1 MSTAL
6 LRRRGAARVSGV
18 LGVCALV
25 STGVVVSSTAASAEE
40 ETVTGTLQTFSA
52 EAFAP
57 QADELPTGLVEAIQR
72 DLGISAEE
80 YLANAAAAKVAA
92 DVSAQLVDAGVNI
105 NATVIDGQDV
115 TLYVEAEADVAAA
128 EAVGA
133 KVEIGAPEE
142 RDYSDYDFEPKIDH
156 KGGYGFFT
164 LADEETGNGFRC
176 SVGFSGYTPDGA
188 DRYLTAGHCGLDG
201 ETYEQLVGPV
211 YHLPLEG
218 PIGPPTN
225 PPTPLEVGDEIG
237 DITDGSMHFGPEYD
251 NYDAGLVD
259 ITNPNY
265 EGVPQVAG
273 WGGGQGAP
281 DADSVTVYDT
291 IDAVVGAEA
300 CKSGS
305 TSGWT
310 CGTIQSA
317 EETVTFNTGETVTGF
332 IFDACMLGGDSGGSI
347 VVGNYALGVNS
358 GSNFGPDC
366 NTGDFGIGFA
376 VSGGQYNALDVLGNQ
391 WEINVAVNAPAV
403 TSPEDGGETGQS
415 VTFEGTVEGAGTT
428 HRVTVAVDGG
438 EPVEGEVTADGT
450 FAVALPD
457 ALEPGEHTYAV
468 QAFYGNHSQ
477 SSVTEGSWT
486 VTEAP
491 PVEPLAV
498 DSPTDG
504 QTTGNARPE
513 FSGTGQ
519 PGATVALTVGDT
531 EYGTAEVGEDGA
543 WAITPGSDLPVGVRF
558 DAVVTQAFEEDT
570 QEVTVAD
577 LGIEAADVTITAPE
591 DGSTVAGDVVFE
603 GTSFSGA
610 SIGLLLEQ
618 AADAAADDAQPRLG
632 LRAEG
637 ADDVEEWAG
646 EFDIDDAGNW
656 SFDPDEDLPEGEYTI
671 TASATLEGGDPELS
685 DSEAVATFTVAN
697 GGGGN
702 DDGNGEDG
710 DDDLPDTG
718 SSGTTWMIVGGVA
731 LLLAGG
737 AAVAVRARRNTV
749 A

>member
-6 LRRRGAARVSGV
+6 LRRRGVARVSGV

-25 STGVVVSSTAASAEE
+25 STGVVISSTAASAEE
-40 ETVTGTLQTFSA
+40 ETVTGSLQTFAA

-92 DVSAQLVDAGVNI
+92 DVSAELVDAGVNV

-133 KVEIGAPEE
+133 KVEIGEPEQH
-142 RDYSDYDFEPKIDH
+142 DYSDYDFEPKIDH

-164 LADEETGNGFRC
+164 QASPDGSGYRC

-201 ETYEQLVGPV
+201 ETYEQLAGPV
-211 YHLPLEG
+211 SHLPLDA
-218 PIGPPTN
+218 PIGPPQD
-225 PPTPLEVGDEIG
+225 PPPPLNVGDEIG
-237 DITDGSMHFGPEYD
+237 DLTDGSFHFGPDFD

-259 ITNPNY
+259 ITNPDY
-265 EGVPQVAG
+265 TGVPQVAG
-273 WGGGQGAP
+273 WGGGEGAP
-281 DADSVTVYDT
+281 DENSVTVYGT
-291 IDAVVGAEA
+291 IDAVQGAEA

-310 CGTIQSA
+310 CGTIQTPEQS
-317 EETVTFNTGETVTGF
+317 VTFGTGETVTGF

-358 GSNFGPDC
+358 GSDFGPDC
-366 NTGDFGIGFA
+366 NTGSFGIGFA
-376 VSGGQYNALDVLGNQ
+376 VSGGQYNALDVLGDQ
-391 WEINVAVNAPAV
+391 WELNVAVNAPAV
-403 TSPEDGGETGQS
+403 STPEDGGETGQS
-415 VTFEGTVEGAGTT
+415 VTFEGTVEGGTAD
-428 HRVTVAVDGG
+428 HRVSVSVDGG
-438 EPVEGEVTADGT
+438 DAVEGDVAADGS
-450 FAVALPD
+450 FSVPLEGD
-457 ALEPGEHTYAV
+457 LEPGEHSYAV

-477 SSVTEGSWT
+477 SEVTEGSWT

-491 PVEPLAV
+491 PVEELAV
-498 DSPTDG
+498 DSPSEG

-519 PGATVALTVGDT
+519 PGATVALTVGDA
-531 EYGTAEVGEDGA
+531 EFGSAEVGEDGS
-543 WAITPGSDLPVGVRF
+543 WAIAPESDLPVGVRF
-558 DAVVTQAFEEDT
+558 DAVVTQTFEEDT
-570 QEVTVAD
+570 QKVTVAG

-591 DGSTVAGDVVFE
+591 DGSSVAGDTNFE
-603 GTSFSGA
+603 GTSFGGA
-610 SIGLLLEQ
+610 TVGLLLEQ
-618 AADAAADDAQPRLG
+618 AAADAAGDDAQPRLG

-637 ADDVEEWAG
+637 DDDVEEWAG
-646 EFDIDDAGNW
+646 EFEIDDAGNW
-656 SFDPDEDLPEGEYTI
+656 TFDPAEDLPEGEYTI
-671 TASATLEGGDPELS
+671 TAQATLEGGDPELA

-697 GGGGN
+697 GGG
-702 DDGNGEDG
+702 DDDG

-737 AAVAVRARRNTV
+737 AAVAVRARRNAGSTT